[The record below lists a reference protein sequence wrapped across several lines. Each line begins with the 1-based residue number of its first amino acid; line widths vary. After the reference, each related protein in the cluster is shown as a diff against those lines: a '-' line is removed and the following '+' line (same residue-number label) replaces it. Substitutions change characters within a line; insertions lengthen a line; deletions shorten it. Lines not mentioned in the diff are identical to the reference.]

1 MNTTK
6 PAATKA
12 VVKTADDNEVSFVP
26 FGATD
31 KIRLSMAMIR
41 DFVAVRAKNGVP
53 PSPRDCLK
61 FLMLCKGKRAN
72 PFEGDC
78 FMLGYNDGE
87 TAATYSIVCGIEL
100 FLKRAE
106 DDENYKGNQAGVIV
120 KTAEGI
126 SEREGA
132 IVYDDEK
139 LVGGWARVF
148 RKNKDMPVY
157 KTVKL
162 STYDTGMSRWK
173 KDPGGMIAKVAL
185 SQALREAYPSALGGL
200 YTQEEMQKVTEMGEG
215 SLTIKEPIPLPE
227 EIKKTEPLMSPEDK
241 KKLQAELDLQA
252 KKEAESPHQ
261 LGD

>member
-1 MNTTK
+1 MNATKTPTTK
-6 PAATKA
+6 AI
-12 VVKTADDNEVSFVP
+12 VKTADDNEVSFVP

-41 DFVAVRAKNGVP
+41 DFVAVRAKNGIQ

-78 FMLGYNDGE
+78 FMLGYNDGDA
-87 TAATYSIVCGIEL
+87 AATYSIVCGIEL
-100 FLKRAE
+100 FQKRA
-106 DDENYKGNQAGVIV
+106 DSDEHYDGNKAGVII
-120 KTAEGI
+120 KTSEGV
-126 SEREGA
+126 SEREGS

-148 RKNKDMPVY
+148 RKDRNNPTY
-157 KTVKL
+157 KAVKL

-185 SQALREAYPSALGGL
+185 SQALREAYPTALGGL
-200 YTQEEMQKVTEMGEG
+200 YTQEEMEKVTEMGNG
-215 SLTIKEPIPLPE
+215 ALTIKESIPMPE
-227 EIKKTEPLMSPEDK
+227 EIKKPEMTPEEA
-241 KKLQAELDLQA
+241 KKLNKELDTIA
-252 KKEAESPHQ
+252 AKEAEQPHL